1 MADVIQLKREELLEA
16 VAEWR
21 ADVPG
26 TLLYPSLPA
35 ATDPV
40 TAAVCAAMEPWAA
53 KFAALDAERA
63 VLASKMVQAASAT
76 QSILCSADEAG
87 ATEIGKSTSR

>member
-1 MADVIQLKREELLEA
+1 MADVIQLKPEELTEA

-26 TLLYPSLPA
+26 PLLYPSLPA
-35 ATDPV
+35 ATDPA
-40 TAAVCAAMEPWAA
+40 TTAVCAAMAPWAA
-53 KFAALDAERA
+53 QFAALDAERA
-63 VLASKMVQAASAT
+63 ALASKMVGAASAT

-87 ATEIGKSTSR
+87 AARIGKSTAV